1 MASRRQENAKRL
13 TWYQCKGEV
22 PPTPQIKTW
31 PGLWM
36 STNDTKFC
44 SDNAI
49 SFSLDSHNMS
59 LKSVGG
65 EGSEVARRVNSIEV
79 FYDPFNGLSCGEML
93 SFGDPDLPAE
103 QVWSLYLNF
112 GFLFSPWFFFFAS
125 LGYYSALG
133 FTFLP
138 P

>member
-44 SDNAI
+44 SDNVI
-49 SFSLDSHNMS
+49 CFSLDSHNMS
-59 LKSVGG
+59 LRSVSE
-65 EGSEVARRVNSIEV
+65 EGSEVARVNNIEV

-103 QVWSLYLNF
+103 QV
-112 GFLFSPWFFFFAS
+112 
-125 LGYYSALG
+125 
-133 FTFLP
+133 
-138 P
+138 